1 MPARA
6 YVPTAA
12 TVTHPTGGI
21 PLPSAQAVLARARED
36 PRAVL
41 LEGVHALKH
50 AVRFGARVR
59 LVVTP
64 RPDELA
70 SLLEE
75 LAPNVAVRLPVT
87 PRAVDEGVW
96 EALTAGGLPS
106 PCLAVADRPDTGAAD
121 ALAAPGRV
129 LLLEAPNHL
138 GNLGAAVR
146 VAAAAGLGGVLVLDA
161 DPWHPRALRGGA
173 GLQFA
178 LPVAR
183 VGALPATDRPLVALD
198 PGGEELEPSGLPRDA
213 VLAFG
218 TERRGLSTAL
228 LDRADSRVAI
238 PMTPG
243 VSSLNLATAVA
254 VVAYTGCR

>member
-6 YVPTAA
+6 YVPTGT

-21 PLPSAQAVLARARED
+21 PLPSPQAALARARAD
-36 PRAVL
+36 PGAVL

-70 SLLEE
+70 SLLDE
-75 LAPNVAVRLPVT
+75 LAPDVATRLPVT
-87 PRAVDEGVW
+87 PRRVDAGVW
-96 EALTAGGLPS
+96 EAVTAGRLPS
-106 PCLAVADRPDTGAAD
+106 PCLAVADRPDTGAVD
-121 ALAAPGRV
+121 VVGAPGRV
-129 LLLEAPNHL
+129 LLLEAPSHL

-183 VGALPATDRPLVALD
+183 VGQLPETDRPLVALD
-198 PGGEELEPSGLPRDA
+198 PAGDALEPSRLPHDA

-218 TERRGLSTAL
+218 TERRGLGAEL
-228 LDRADSRVAI
+228 LGRADSRVAI